1 MNRFT
6 SFLLVLVVLV
16 ILPASA
22 INAQVATATIY
33 ASIEDPSGSPVVGA
47 TVTLVHELTS
57 ATRTATTNDEGEV
70 SLSFLS
76 VGRYRVTI
84 VSRGFKEQ
92 TQTGIDL
99 GAGQRL
105 RLNYRLEVGEV
116 TERVTITSEAP
127 LINAVNAEQQI
138 AHSLQEVRE
147 LPLQR
152 RDWTSLLNVGTGMR
166 VRESGGGTG
175 VSMNGL
181 PPGGLSLTVDGTQAS
196 SSSEETS
203 LSQFGNFNLIKIVSL
218 EAISEINVSKG
229 ILSAEHANTLSGN
242 IGLITKSGGNEFHGS
257 LFENYLG
264 KVLNARNQFLTTRPP
279 EVFNQFGGS
288 FGGPI
293 IKNKLF
299 IFGVYEGYR
308 QRRFATLSGNV
319 PTLELR
325 TPAIAA
331 VPAYKA
337 FFDTLPLPNQPYV
350 PGATVA
356 RYIGF
361 GSNAA
366 NDDHLVFRGDYNIND
381 LNRVTGRYTRG
392 RPDSETPRVS
402 AQNTR
407 TFVGLDDVATASYF
421 HTTSNYSA
429 ETRFGFTRNNVERL
443 DAMYETGIPNIN
455 VLGFDNGGETIQSR
469 GKGFSIEQIIAINRG
484 RHSLKIGGLFQ
495 RQNQTRFNVGAPV
508 FAYGSQADL
517 NANDPTSATFSF
529 GIDPYLITYWT
540 NGYFVQDDFKIRH
553 NLVLNLGL
561 RYDYFSVPREEDGR
575 LFNREEPFGLGVLR
589 SPDSIYNADRNN
601 FAPRVGFAWTV
612 DKSAKTVVRS
622 GFGMYYTRAPLRNTI
637 ELVRNAVDEPF
648 RTAFSRQEARAL
660 GIKYPLTNDAV
671 LPLVKNPNAPWTGT
685 TINPDFP
692 TPYSMQWILSV
703 QRQLTSTISLDTAYV
718 GTRGV
723 HLVLNRVVNQV
734 NRQTGLRPY
743 AGFGEF
749 RHFDTSDSTSYHA
762 WQTSVQKRLS
772 NNLLFNFHYTWSRTI
787 CYQIGDL
794 SSLNLPQDLNNI
806 SAERGPSAFDIPHR
820 FTADFLYSLP
830 FQRWWSADSL
840 GKRLLL
846 NGWQV
851 GGIYIAESGPP
862 LDIAMPNALGG
873 QRVDAV
879 SGQNVY
885 LEKNSAL
892 LYLNRAAFATVPVIA
907 ASGASARPGTLG
919 RNALRGP
926 GFWNIDLSLSKSLQ
940 FTERIALQIRADMFN
955 AFNHTSFS
963 GINTTI
969 TSGTFG
975 AFTSTR
981 GARTVQLN
989 ARLTF

>member
-1 MNRFT
+1 M
-6 SFLLVLVVLV
+6 
-16 ILPASA
+16 
-22 INAQVATATIY
+22 
-33 ASIEDPSGSPVVGA
+33 
-47 TVTLVHELTS
+47 ELTG
-57 ATRTATTNDEGEV
+57 ATRTSTTNDEGEV
-70 SLSFLS
+70 SFTFLS
-76 VGRYRVTI
+76 VGRYTLTI
-84 VSRGFKEQ
+84 SSLGFKEQ
-92 TQTGIDL
+92 TQTAIEL
-99 GAGQRL
+99 VAGQRL
-105 RLNYRLEVGEV
+105 RLSYRLEVGQVSEK
-116 TERVTITSEAP
+116 VTITTEAP
-127 LINAVNAEQQI
+127 LINAVNAEQQVS
-138 AHSLQEVRE
+138 HSTQEVRE
-147 LPLQR
+147 LPLAR
-152 RDWTSLLNVGTGMR
+152 RDWTNLLNVGTGMR

-203 LSQFGNFNLIKIVSL
+203 LSQFGNFNLIKVVSL
-218 EAISEINVSKG
+218 EAISEINVSKA
-229 ILSAEHANTLSGN
+229 ILPAEHANTLSGN
-242 IGLITKSGGNEFHGS
+242 IGLITKSGSNEFHGS
-257 LFENYLG
+257 LFENYIG
-264 KVLNARNQFLTTRPP
+264 NVLNARNQFLTTRPP

-299 IFGVYEGYR
+299 VFGVYEGYR
-308 QRRFATLSGNV
+308 QRRFATLSANM
-319 PTLELR
+319 PTVELR

-331 VPAYKA
+331 VPAYKP
-337 FFDTLPLPNQPYV
+337 FFDTLPLPNQPYI

-402 AQNTR
+402 PQNTR
-407 TFVGLDDVATASYF
+407 TFVGLDDVATVSYY
-421 HTTSNYSA
+421 HTTSSYSA
-429 ETRFGFTRNNVERL
+429 ETRFGLTRNNVERL
-443 DAMYETGIPNIN
+443 DAMYETGIANIS
-455 VLGFDNGGETIQSR
+455 VLGFDNGGETLQSR
-469 GKGFSIEQIIAINRG
+469 GKGFSIEQIVAINRG
-484 RHSLKIGGLFQ
+484 RHSLKIGGLLQ
-495 RQNQTRFNVGAPV
+495 KQYQTRANVGTPN
-508 FAYGSQADL
+508 FAYGNLADL
-517 NANDPTSATFSF
+517 IANDPTSATFSF
-529 GIDPYLITYWT
+529 GLEPYVITYWN
-540 NGYFVQDDFKIRH
+540 NGYFIQDDFKIRH

-561 RYDYFSVPREEDGR
+561 RYDYFSVPKEESDR
-575 LFNREEPFGLGVLR
+575 LFNREEPFGLGPLR
-589 SPDSIYNADRNN
+589 SPDSIYNADWNN
-601 FAPRVGFAWTV
+601 FAPRVGFAWTI

-622 GFGMYYTRAPLRNTI
+622 GFGMYHTRAPLRNI
-637 ELVRNAVDEPF
+637 VELVRNAVDEPF
-648 RTAFSRQEARAL
+648 RTAFSRQEARTL
-660 GIKYPLTNDAV
+660 GIKYPLANDDV
-671 LPLVKNPNAPWTGT
+671 LPLVKNPNAPWTGS

-703 QRQLTSTISLDTAYV
+703 QRQLTSTISIDTAYV

-723 HLVLNRVVNQV
+723 HLVFNRVTNQV

-772 NNLLFNFHYTWSRTI
+772 NDLLFNVHYTWSRSL
-787 CYQIGDL
+787 CYQLGDL
-794 SSLNLPQDLNNI
+794 SSLGLPQDFNNI
-806 SAERGPSAFDIPHR
+806 RAERGPSAFDIPHR
-820 FTADFLYSLP
+820 FTTDFLYSLP
-830 FQRWWSADSL
+830 FNRWWSADSL

-846 NGWQV
+846 NGWQI
-851 GGIYIAESGPP
+851 GGIYTAESGSPT
-862 LDIAMPNALGG
+862 DVTMPNALGG
-873 QRVDAV
+873 QRVDV
-879 SGQNVY
+879 IGEPVY
-885 LEKNSAL
+885 LEENILL
-892 LYLNRAAFATVPVIA
+892 LYLNRAAFATVPVIP

-926 GFWNIDLSLSKSLQ
+926 GFWNIDLSLAKSLQ
-940 FTERIALQIRADMFN
+940 FTERIAFQIRADMFN

-981 GARTVQLN
+981 GARVVQLN